1 MDGHL
6 FSNAKNVAMKTSFY
20 TAFQLKLGIMPIYI
34 FKLVLRSCYH
44 FDKINKDPYIHVTGT
59 G

>member
-1 MDGHL
+1 ML
-6 FSNAKNVAMKTSFY
+6 KNVAMKTSFY

-34 FKLVLRSCYH
+34 FKLVLGSLYH